1 MNIFTDVLFLFVYI
15 ATLLYLEIPDI
26 KNKNYPIHKLYLF
39 IGVFVYF
46 YVIELVK
53 NIKNNKKI
61 DPYEIM
67 LDSLWNGLICVLGYS
82 MYVDFL
88 YWDQTKGWF
97 NFSINTYTPQYKI
110 YVTYV
115 IVSLIIVLVITTLK
129 LGKMLF
135 KVIQD

>member
-26 KNKNYPIHKLYLF
+26 KNKDYPIHKLYLF
-39 IGVFVYF
+39 IGVFAYF
-46 YVIELVK
+46 YIIELVK
-53 NIKNNKKI
+53 NVKNNKKI

-97 NFSINTYTPQYKI
+97 GDIKTVAPFKRYA
-110 YVTYV
+110 V
-115 IVSLIIVLVITTLK
+115 VSLIIVLTITTLK